1 MSAFPRL
8 VIAIVA
14 ALTLTL
20 ASPLAAAPHWTSLG
34 PFGGDVDH
42 LTVDP
47 VDARV
52 VYATLGPQGTF
63 KSVDR
68 GVSWIP
74 ILGGPAAGS
83 VAVDPTH
90 HTTIYQAIEVNR
102 VLKST
107 DGGAHWTPGVPF
119 ADIGLARELAVDP
132 AAPSR
137 IYLATS
143 EGVWHSLDG
152 GVTWLPSRQPLPEGS
167 TRNVRTVI
175 ALARPAGTV
184 FAGTDGGLFKS
195 VDFGETWKIAGHGL
209 PASGITALV
218 RASRAGILWA
228 AVAGR
233 GTFFSPNGGTIWKST
248 AKQPAGAGAV
258 TSLAI
263 SPDARTAWA
272 GTAAKG
278 VSRTTDAGAHWSA
291 VALRTGASVTSLALG
306 GSTLYAGLH
315 TSSFDVAGRDPGGV
329 VASNDSGNTWQL
341 RNRGLAG
348 LIVDM
353 AIDPR
358 DPKDLW
364 ATTSLQGVFRSPVGG
379 LDWDFVPRPPV
390 QITADPLT
398 RSLFSA
404 VFSEDGS
411 ALYVVAGHRLW
422 KTVDEGASWSELK
435 QGSLPFFI
443 VDNLIT
449 DPRDPDTLYVPQI
462 QTGLAI
468 SHDAGA
474 TFQGQILPLQC
485 QLVALA
491 AAASVPTTLF
501 AGGADNRAGS
511 EACDLQRPAL
521 YRSADGGDTWTHA
534 DAGLDAEST
543 SVLVR
548 TVAVDPADPRN
559 LYAGLYQSEAVWKSA
574 DGGDTWS
581 QIDTGLDLK
590 GIPIPTV
597 SPLDGSIW
605 VTDGFQVIVS
615 RDAGVSWESL
625 GAPQSNF
632 LFAVV
637 PDPRSANRVYVTG
650 WGGVWL
656 LDLE

>member
-8 VIAIVA
+8 IIAIIA
-14 ALTLTL
+14 ALALAL

-47 VDARV
+47 VDTRV

-83 VAVDPTH
+83 VAVDPSH

-119 ADIGLARELAVDP
+119 ADIGQARELAVDP
-132 AAPSR
+132 AAASR

-152 GVTWLPSRQPLPEGS
+152 GATWLPSRQPLPEGP

-233 GTFFSPNGGTIWKST
+233 GTFFSPNGGTTWKST
-248 AKQPAGAGAV
+248 ARQPAGAGAV

-278 VSRTTDAGAHWSA
+278 VSRTTDAGGHWSP

-315 TSSFDVAGRDPGGV
+315 TSSFDVTGRDPGGV
-329 VASNDSGNTWQL
+329 VASTDSGNTWQL

-348 LIVDM
+348 LIVDL

-358 DPKDLW
+358 DSKDLW
-364 ATTSLQGVFRSPVGG
+364 ATTSLQGSFAAPPAAWTGISFPGRQYRSPPIRSR
-379 LDWDFVPRPPV
+379 DRCSAPFSQRTAPRSTSSPAIASGRPW
-390 QITADPLT
+390 T
-398 RSLFSA
+398 R
-404 VFSEDGS
+404 
-411 ALYVVAGHRLW
+411 ALP
-422 KTVDEGASWSELK
+422 GAS
-435 QGSLPFFI
+435 
-443 VDNLIT
+443 
-449 DPRDPDTLYVPQI
+449 
-462 QTGLAI
+462 
-468 SHDAGA
+468 
-474 TFQGQILPLQC
+474 
-485 QLVALA
+485 
-491 AAASVPTTLF
+491 
-501 AGGADNRAGS
+501 
-511 EACDLQRPAL
+511 
-521 YRSADGGDTWTHA
+521 
-534 DAGLDAEST
+534 
-543 SVLVR
+543 
-548 TVAVDPADPRN
+548 
-559 LYAGLYQSEAVWKSA
+559 
-574 DGGDTWS
+574 
-581 QIDTGLDLK
+581 
-590 GIPIPTV
+590 
-597 SPLDGSIW
+597 
-605 VTDGFQVIVS
+605 
-615 RDAGVSWESL
+615 
-625 GAPQSNF
+625 
-632 LFAVV
+632 
-637 PDPRSANRVYVTG
+637 
-650 WGGVWL
+650 
-656 LDLE
+656 